1 MSNTNYSGR
10 NVARTVLAAVLI
22 VMLIVS
28 TAIPVLGVFSFSKV
42 FAEQNVTVD
51 KLNGGN
57 TYIVNDTLRITP
69 LSESVVRLEEK
80 GAKGFEDR
88 QTFYILGRD
97 EFVAPISNFEKVGE
111 EIVIYTEHYIVHIP
125 ATATTLSGCMLP
137 IPTDTHCT
145 VTTDSAFPTP
155 IFRRHTK
162 ICVAGICR
170 TIQELF
176 PVNTVTL

>member
-1 MSNTNYSGR
+1 MSNANYSGR

-28 TAIPVLGVFSFSKV
+28 TAIPVLGVFSFSEV

-80 GAKGFEDR
+80 GG
-88 QTFYILGRD
+88 
-97 EFVAPISNFEKVGE
+97 
-111 EIVIYTEHYIVHIP
+111 
-125 ATATTLSGCMLP
+125 
-137 IPTDTHCT
+137 
-145 VTTDSAFPTP
+145 
-155 IFRRHTK
+155 
-162 ICVAGICR
+162 
-170 TIQELF
+170 
-176 PVNTVTL
+176 